1 VDAKNIKEIALSVIF
16 VAVGFLNWYFLRLFF
31 YNQTSN
37 LKSVLWIAV
46 LLVLFGAMY
55 GVFSF
60 LVRPK
65 KFLFPSFILVSILP
79 IFVFEFNLFL
89 FLGLILFF
97 ILISFGFWILKR
109 ERDVYTLKLRP
120 MWMLRRGLSYFF
132 LGFSLV
138 LTLVFYISPISE
150 FRMEIPRPWFD
161 VIFDQVQP
169 LLANQLPGFNP
180 EMTVDE
186 FLVAQYILLPKI
198 QTGDYKGSGNN
209 FLSFFRDPAFA
220 EISDIAHKSKQ
231 EYLKK
236 LIVQNKKTLDAGKK
250 SLSEAFG
257 IEITGSETMKGVLYQ
272 LINKQLLAVTKPY
285 EDYISLGFV
294 AVVFLTL
301 QAMSLPYKWITG
313 FFGWILF
320 RLFVLI
326 RLAQPQKEMVEKET
340 IIL

>member
-1 VDAKNIKEIALSVIF
+1 MPKNIKEIALSVIF

-31 YNQTSN
+31 YNQITN
-37 LKSVLWIAV
+37 LKIVIWIAV

-55 GVFSF
+55 SVFSF

-89 FLGLILFF
+89 FLGLLLFF
-97 ILISFGFWILKR
+97 ILISFGFWIVKR
-109 ERDVYTLKLRP
+109 ERDLYTLKLRP
-120 MWMLRRGLSYFF
+120 MWMLRQGLSYFF

-138 LTLVFYISPISE
+138 LTLVFYISPLAE
-150 FRMEIPRPWFD
+150 FRMEIPRLWFD
-161 VIFDQVQP
+161 RIFDQAQP

-186 FLVAQYILLPKI
+186 FLVAQYILLPRI
-198 QTGDYKGSGNN
+198 QTGDHKASNNN

-220 EISDIAHKSKQ
+220 EVSKIAQKSNQ
-231 EYLKK
+231 GYLNK
-236 LIVQNKKTLDAGKK
+236 LISQNKRILDSAKK
-250 SLSEAFG
+250 SLSDAFG
-257 IEITGSETMKGVLYQ
+257 IEITGGETMKDVLYH
-272 LINKQLLAVTKPY
+272 LINKQLLAIAKPY

-313 FFGWILF
+313 FFGWVLF
-320 RLFVLI
+320 RFFILI

-340 IIL
+340 IAL